1 MKKTISLPSFVSAFT
16 EMGRYDQF
24 SLEGLKV
31 IYKYITG
38 YESESGQEI
47 ELDVVGLCCDFAE
60 GTAKDIARD
69 YSIDL
74 SALEGASEDEANFLD
89 ALTAIVREYLDNE
102 GVLIGETDTTFVYRQ
117 F

>member
-1 MKKTISLPSFVSAFT
+1 MKKTISLHDFVSAFT

-31 IYKYITG
+31 IYKYITA

-47 ELDVVGLCCDFAE
+47 ELDVTALCCEVVELTPSEIFV
-60 GTAKDIARD
+60 D
-69 YSIDL
+69 YVTSIDQDDL
-74 SALEGASEDEANFLD
+74 KDDPDLMAKAVAFLESK
-89 ALTAIVREYLDNE
+89 TM
-102 GVLIGETDTTFVYRQ
+102 VLGKTETTIIYNQ

>member
-1 MKKTISLPSFVSAFT
+1 MKKTISLHDFVSAFT

-31 IYKYITG
+31 IYKYITD

-47 ELDVVGLCCDFAE
+47 ELDVIAICRDFAE
-60 GTAKDIARD
+60 SEPMDIARD
-69 YSIDL
+69 YSI
-74 SALEGASEDEANFLD
+74 GEAAVCAENV
-89 ALTAIVREYLDNE
+89 LTIVREYLKDK
-102 GVLIGETDTTFVYRQ
+102 GVLLGETDSTFVYRQ

>member
-1 MKKTISLPSFVSAFT
+1 MKTTVNVHTFREAFKR
-16 EMGRYDQF
+16 MGRGDQF
-24 SLEGLKV
+24 TYEGLEV
-31 IYKYITG
+31 LFDYLEELEHCEEEY
-38 YESESGQEI
+38 
-47 ELDVVGLCCDFAE
+47 ELDVIGLCCDFAE